1 MIARLG
7 DLLVLLALAA
17 SVVGAFAAARSTR
30 DPASAPRA
38 RLLVYAFA
46 LAMALAVAT
55 MEYALVTHDFSVRYV
70 AKVGSLAT
78 PLYVTVTS
86 LWSSLEGSI
95 LLWGLVLGAYAAAFA
110 RSTRRE
116 PPETTGW
123 AIAVHLVVGA
133 FFALLLA
140 GPANPF
146 SPGPDPVPADGPG
159 PNPLLQDHVLMIVHP
174 PSLYLGYVGM
184 TIPFGIA
191 VGALLRGELGAHAQA
206 LLRRWLLVPWTFLSL
221 GITLGGWWAYEV
233 LGWGGYWAWDPVEN
247 ASLLPWL
254 TATAA
259 LHAAMLPARRAGL
272 SAWTL
277 TLVLIT
283 FLLTLLGTFMT
294 RSGVFNSV
302 HSFSQSEIGP
312 VFLGAIA
319 VAGSGCVALL
329 AARVDRLSGEGASRA
344 ALSRESAFLVN
355 NLLFV
360 CLTFTVLVGT
370 TFPLLAEAFRGTKL
384 SVGAP
389 YFDRMA
395 VPIGVA
401 LLYLL
406 AIGPALPWG
415 EASGA
420 QALRAM
426 RAPLAGGVA
435 AAAVALALGVGPSW
449 ALVVAAGAGM
459 ATVVTAHQVA
469 RPVAVKLA
477 AGAGLGQAVAALL
490 GPARRRTGGYL
501 VHLGVIAMIVGIAMS
516 STFRVDQEF
525 QLSRGEVAS
534 FQGRQLAFLGAEVLR
549 EPHRERH
556 VARIAVDGRDLS
568 PELRT
573 YPGSMTPIGS
583 PAVRSTWKDDLY
595 LSAMRIEPDGSA
607 VAVHAY
613 LQPLVAWIWVG
624 GGIVVLGALLAS
636 VPSRRAA

>member
-1 MIARLG
+1 
-7 DLLVLLALAA
+7 
-17 SVVGAFAAARSTR
+17 
-30 DPASAPRA
+30 
-38 RLLVYAFA
+38 
-46 LAMALAVAT
+46 
-55 MEYALVTHDFSVRYV
+55 
-70 AKVGSLAT
+70 
-78 PLYVTVTS
+78 
-86 LWSSLEGSI
+86 
-95 LLWGLVLGAYAAAFA
+95 
-110 RSTRRE
+110 
-116 PPETTGW
+116 
-123 AIAVHLVVGA
+123 
-133 FFALLLA
+133 
-140 GPANPF
+140 
-146 SPGPDPVPADGPG
+146 
-159 PNPLLQDHVLMIVHP
+159 MIVHP

-191 VGALLRGELGAHAQA
+191 VAALVRGELGAHLQ
-206 LLRRWLLVPWTFLSL
+206 LHLRRWLLLPWTFLSL

-277 TLVLIT
+277 TLVLVS

-312 VFLGAIA
+312 VFLGFIA
-319 VAGSGCVALL
+319 VAGAACVALL
-329 AARVDRLSGEGASRA
+329 AARVDRLSGEGAARA

-360 CLTFTVLVGT
+360 SLTFTVLVGT
-370 TFPLLAEAFRGTKL
+370 TFPLLAEAIRGTKL

-401 LLYLL
+401 ILYLM

-415 EASGA
+415 EGTSA
-420 QALRAM
+420 QAWWTL
-426 RAPLAGGVA
+426 RAPLGGGVA
-435 AAAVALALGVGPSW
+435 AAALAAVLGVPVSW
-449 ALVVAAGAGM
+449 ALVVAFGAGM
-459 ATVVTAHQVA
+459 AAAVSA
-469 RPVAVKLA
+469 RELWRPIGVKLA
-477 AGAGLGQAVAALL
+477 AGAGLGQAVAAMV

-501 VHLGVIAMIVGIAMS
+501 VHLGVVAMIVGIAMS

-525 QLSRGEVAS
+525 QLRRGESAS
-534 FQGRQLAFLGAEVLR
+534 FFGRQLAFLGGEVVR

-556 VARIAVDGRDLS
+556 VARFEVEGRELS

-583 PAVRSTWKDDLY
+583 PAVRSTLRDDLY
-595 LSAMRIEPDGSA
+595 LSAMRIEPDGSG

-613 LQPLVAWIWVG
+613 LQPLVAWIWIG
-624 GGIVVLGALLAS
+624 GGVVVLGALLAS
-636 VPSRRAA
+636 IPSRRVP